1 MKRMCVWCC
10 SVLILVLLGA
20 PLQGQTPSAV
30 PPPSSTASANSP
42 EVRQAVTDKLNALE
56 AKVAAA
62 QSSADN
68 AWMLVSSAL
77 VLLMTGPGL
86 ALFYG
91 GLVRQKNVLAIMM
104 QSFALMALITV
115 LWALVG
121 YSLCFGGSGP
131 VIGDFKM
138 ALLR

>member
-30 PPPSSTASANSP
+30 PPLSSTASANSP
-42 EVRQAVTDKLNALE
+42 EVPQAVTDKLNALE

-68 AWMLVSSAL
+68 AW
-77 VLLMTGPGL
+77 
-86 ALFYG
+86 
-91 GLVRQKNVLAIMM
+91 
-104 QSFALMALITV
+104 
-115 LWALVG
+115 
-121 YSLCFGGSGP
+121 
-131 VIGDFKM
+131 
-138 ALLR
+138 